1 MRPPHHNRPLSRKA
15 PGFSLAR
22 FLKVARQLEDTHQGN
37 ERRMYASLKLA
48 LLGKTDALSQA
59 SMMWVLICPQ
69 FIEALDADP
78 ACWLEHTIL
87 YVLGKAFM
95 GWDMP
100 NLTNAER
107 AYRIELCEAVL
118 AYSLGGEQLYLP
130 FSDESDKGTEPGLVG
145 ILATKIG
152 PFTSQNILAF
162 LQNGA
167 ARRQFRQ
174 QYPTQSA
181 MLVELSL
188 NNNDCENFFS
198 LIAQQL
204 GYKPRLVEFEARAQL
219 LDYALHEEFD
229 PERTYQIMQSRRKRY
244 DMCTFYLAQA
254 VTDWNN
260 GAALDPRSKAVR
272 TYLLEVMSRAVRAS
286 KGKYESLHAQHKKA
300 ATGARR

>member
-1 MRPPHHNRPLSRKA
+1 MQVHKYKNNVQSWRHLDPEAPLDA

-22 FLKVARQLEDTHQGN
+22 LLKVARQLEDTHQGN

-181 MLVELSL
+181 MLVELRYAAARL
-188 NNNDCENFFS
+188 VARAPVAHA
-198 LIAQQL
+198 IAQ
-204 GYKPRLVEFEARAQL
+204 PP
-219 LDYALHEEFD
+219 D
-229 PERTYQIMQSRRKRY
+229 PQM
-244 DMCTFYLAQA
+244 
-254 VTDWNN
+254 
-260 GAALDPRSKAVR
+260 
-272 TYLLEVMSRAVRAS
+272 
-286 KGKYESLHAQHKKA
+286 H
-300 ATGARR
+300 